1 MMSDQDIKIL
11 IVDDDPAAQRL
22 LRDILKGRNY
32 TLLFANSGVEA
43 LQKAIEVVPDLVIS
57 DVMMPQMNGYDVCR
71 ALRAD
76 PVLSEV
82 PIVLLTALN
91 DRESRLRGI
100 QAGADDFIS
109 KPYDAEELRA
119 RVRGITRLNRY
130 RTMLVE
136 RERFHSQ
143 KKHDEAR
150 IREQAELLNQTSDA
164 IIVHDANH
172 LIIFWNT
179 GAERM
184 YGWKSDEVMRQNILD
199 VLFSKALD
207 QVLEARQR
215 LSETGS
221 WEGEFRQRNKYGKE
235 LIVESRWS
243 QVYDGSGKPASTLI
257 INTNITERR
266 KIESQLLRT
275 QRMETI
281 GMLVGGVAHDLNN
294 MLTPIQLGIQLLRM
308 NVDEKQRQR
317 VLDMIENSALRG
329 SSLVRQVLSF
339 ARGGGKSHST
349 IQPKHLVKDLQM
361 LVQETF
367 PKNIA
372 PVIPLP
378 GDLWLVQGD
387 ITQLTQVLLNLCVNA
402 RDAMPNGGL
411 LSVSAENVTLDE
423 SFSLPGNAD
432 ARPGHYVSFTVSDT
446 GIGIAPEIMEKIFDP
461 FFTTKEAGKGTG
473 IGLSTVRSIVQ
484 NHGGFID
491 VRSEPG
497 CGSIFRVF
505 LPAAEIDQKN
515 IEIFDTPLP
524 AGNGELILVV
534 DDEASLVDIT
544 RGILEIYG
552 YRVLTANNGMKAVEL
567 FRAHADEIALSLI
580 DVQMPLID
588 GLSVA
593 RTLRDMRP
601 SANIISASGLSS
613 SEHRAKAAALG
624 VKTFLAKPFSTRDL
638 LEAIRA
644 VLSGDEPF
652 FNGPVTGSMSLS

>member
-1 MMSDQDIKIL
+1 
-11 IVDDDPAAQRL
+11 
-22 LRDILKGRNY
+22 
-32 TLLFANSGVEA
+32 
-43 LQKAIEVVPDLVIS
+43 
-57 DVMMPQMNGYDVCR
+57 
-71 ALRAD
+71 
-76 PVLSEV
+76 
-82 PIVLLTALN
+82 
-91 DRESRLRGI
+91 
-100 QAGADDFIS
+100 
-109 KPYDAEELRA
+109 
-119 RVRGITRLNRY
+119 
-130 RTMLVE
+130 
-136 RERFHSQ
+136 
-143 KKHDEAR
+143 
-150 IREQAELLNQTSDA
+150 
-164 IIVHDANH
+164 
-172 LIIFWNT
+172 
-179 GAERM
+179 
-184 YGWKSDEVMRQNILD
+184 
-199 VLFSKALD
+199 
-207 QVLEARQR
+207 
-215 LSETGS
+215 
-221 WEGEFRQRNKYGKE
+221 
-235 LIVESRWS
+235 
-243 QVYDGSGKPASTLI
+243 
-257 INTNITERR
+257 
-266 KIESQLLRT
+266 
-275 QRMETI
+275 
-281 GMLVGGVAHDLNN
+281 MLVGGVAHDLNN

-652 FNGPVTGSMSLS
+652 FNGPVTGSMSLG

>member
-32 TLLFANSGVEA
+32 TLIFATSGVEA
-43 LQKAIEVVPDLVIS
+43 VQKAIEIVPDLVIS

-184 YGWKSDEVMRQNILD
+184 YGWKSEEVMRQNILD

-339 ARGGGKSHST
+339 ARGSGKSHST

-411 LSVSAENVTLDE
+411 LSVSAENVTLDG

-515 IEIFDTPLP
+515 IEVFDTPLP

-652 FNGPVTGSMSLS
+652 FNGPVTGSMTLG